1 MKYNQ
6 TMSDALR
13 EVSEFSEGPE
23 QLDEVSLLGL
33 VRTGAI
39 TINTAKALQ
48 SGKKVQQHSR
58 ELRQVGA
65 ELKRDKT
72 PEDGQKTIAEGFET
86 LSKVLF
92 HMEEM
97 LRRNVYV
104 SASGGLFS
112 DRAYSV
118 LKKMNQ
124 KRR

>member
-1 MKYNQ
+1 
-6 TMSDALR
+6 MSDALR
-13 EVSEFSEGPE
+13 EVLEFSEGQE

-72 PEDGQKTIAEGFET
+72 PEDAQKTIAEGFET

-97 LRRNVYV
+97 LRRNAYV

>member
-1 MKYNQ
+1 
-6 TMSDALR
+6 MSIERDLR
-13 EVSEFSEGPE
+13 EGLLHPEDLE

-33 VRTGAI
+33 LRTGAI

-72 PEDGQKTIAEGFET
+72 PEDAQKTIAEGFET

>member
-1 MKYNQ
+1 MRYSQ
-6 TMSDALR
+6 SMSDALK
-13 EVSEFSEGPE
+13 EVSEYSEELE

-72 PEDGQKTIAEGFET
+72 PEDAQKTVAEGFIAIGE
-86 LSKVLF
+86 LF
-92 HMEEM
+92 GNLEEM
-97 LRRNVYV
+97 LRRNAYI

-112 DRAYSV
+112 DRSYSL
-118 LKKMNQ
+118 LKKMQ
-124 KRR
+124 KRRR

>member
-1 MKYNQ
+1 MRYSQ
-6 TMSDALR
+6 SMSDALK
-13 EVSEFSEGPE
+13 EVSEYSEELE

-58 ELRQVGA
+58 ELRQVGS

-72 PEDGQKTIAEGFET
+72 PEDAQKTIAEGFET